1 MKDDDLLIRFLQ
13 LKKVF
18 LLLLISINELDLP
31 GKEITKRRRIL
42 VYNLVIVEVSEV
54 YQSFQFCS
62 FLSLKGVGVS
72 DKESKSGAIAAGA
85 GVDSCMMKNL
95 SQSGAGW

>member
-62 FLSLKGVGVS
+62 FFELKGGLECLTKRVKVVQLQLGPVLT
-72 DKESKSGAIAAGA
+72 
-85 GVDSCMMKNL
+85 VV
-95 SQSGAGW
+95 